1 MSEPKT
7 SLKPD
12 GAFGPI
18 LILGDAEGV
27 LFDDQSMDSD
37 RFEVCTDAKEGVDIT
52 RHRRFLSI
60 YIVLCTVP
68 CPLHAVL
75 KTLRDHSE
83 AKIFLL
89 ARLSEEPIARRYLRP
104 CTNGRHQGGVDGYLV
119 YPTRSINLLEQTRK
133 RLGWTVARPKKNAV
147 EEALERRVRQLEKR
161 VTEDDL
167 TGLKNRHYIWEFA
180 RQVLAHAKREGG
192 RVTLLVYDIDDF
204 KHYNDVYGHTA
215 GDSILIEAAILMSR
229 CCRTHDVVGRI
240 GGDEFAVVFWDDP
253 MKRPGETPL
262 ERRLTSV
269 AHPKEAIFIAQRFRK
284 ALEAAELCLLGPQG
298 KGLLTISG
306 GLASYPSDGQ
316 TMDQLFDK
324 ADTALLEAKRCGKN
338 RIYLVGAPPND
349 IDSYE
354 S

>member
-1 MSEPKT
+1 MNESKI

-12 GAFGPI
+12 RAHEPI
-18 LILGDAEGV
+18 LILGDTAGV
-27 LFDDQSMDSD
+27 LFDGDALDLV
-37 RFEVCTDAKEGVDIT
+37 RFEVHADAKDSAGVI
-52 RHRRFLSI
+52 RRRRFLSI
-60 YIVLCTVP
+60 YIVLHALP
-68 CPLHAVL
+68 CPLNDVL
-75 KTLRDHSE
+75 RIIRDHSE

-89 ARLSEEPIARRYLRP
+89 AHLSEEPIARRYLRP
-104 CTNGRHQGGVDGYLV
+104 CTNGRNQMGVDGYLV

-133 RLGWTVARPKKNAV
+133 RLGCTVSAPIANPV
-147 EEALERRVRQLEKR
+147 EVALERRVKQLEKR

-229 CCRTHDVVGRI
+229 CCRAHDVVGRV

-253 MKRPGETPL
+253 MKHLGETPV

-269 AHPKEAIFIAQRFRK
+269 AHPKEPIFIAQRFRK
-284 ALEAAELCLLGPQG
+284 ALEETELCLLGPYG

-306 GLASYPSDGQ
+306 GLASYPSDGE
-316 TMDQLFDK
+316 TMGQLFDK

-338 RIYLVGAPPND
+338 RIYLVGTPQND